1 MGFSGRLNTACIE
14 RVNLIVRRGVA
25 ALAQRSWATSHQAP
39 QLLAHLEWWRA
50 SSHVVRPHQSLRGAL
65 VSPRERGAK
74 RAGRRREARTSAA
87 PPAIPLSGT
96 PEGGARAAQAPQAPV
111 QTGRTIVRRAG

>member
-14 RVNLIVRRGVA
+14 RVNLTVRRGVA
-25 ALAQRSWATSHQAP
+25 ALARRSWATSHQAP

-74 RAGRRREARTSAA
+74 LVAQRYRQRTEALAAGRTHRRWTAREVLSSPLPPVSA
-87 PPAIPLSGT
+87 
-96 PEGGARAAQAPQAPV
+96 
-111 QTGRTIVRRAG
+111 